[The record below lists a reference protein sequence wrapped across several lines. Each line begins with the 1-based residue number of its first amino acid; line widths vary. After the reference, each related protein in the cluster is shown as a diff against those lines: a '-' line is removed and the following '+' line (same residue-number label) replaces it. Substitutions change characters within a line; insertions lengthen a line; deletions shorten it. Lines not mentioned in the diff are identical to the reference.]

1 MVRLVSVPNNYLQ
14 FSQINQIVSFYNI
27 FIERNLFF
35 FSATCAVDGNAA
47 NTFDNNTYPIEL
59 GSCWHVMMIQV
70 PKESADAHVSQHG
83 RFSFKP
89 GTQGD
94 VAVLV
99 RGSKSGQQKV
109 SVHVSIALVPVSQ
122 I

>member
-1 MVRLVSVPNNYLQ
+1 
-14 FSQINQIVSFYNI
+14 
-27 FIERNLFF
+27 
-35 FSATCAVDGNAA
+35 
-47 NTFDNNTYPIEL
+47 
-59 GSCWHVMMIQV
+59 MMIQV